1 MSKEKLIF
9 IPIKRLKF
17 EQYIDVYPLIPS
29 LSIKVNENTF
39 AFVCYSDERMTTY
52 IKFISIINNELKI
65 KGEYKLDDYI
75 IEDSAYNIK
84 QLKVE
89 KDNLIILSKH
99 YLLVEKIEIID
110 DNYFSFKTIFKQKFE
125 EPLFQILC
133 NNKIVSYA
141 SNILKIY
148 SFSSIKA
155 EILYEEKLNYIFFA
169 KNKKKTEIDE
179 MFQGVQPYDR
189 LCHLIE
195 IEERNEI
202 IFSFSRL
209 YTYGEDDIDYTSCLY
224 YIVIMN
230 SKNFQI
236 KSLICD
242 NLIEAEKLFYFGND
256 ILYSFGLRTFYSLN
270 LKFLKKELSLKHEL
284 VSINN
289 HYYHY
294 AIIPFLE
301 KNKLFSFGYYRYG
314 YYHNTDEFK
323 HFCECDLTK
332 KLLIEHKIDDLFE
345 KKYSI
350 EYFPIKYKNNMILFF
365 FENELI
371 LYEVNI

>member
-1 MSKEKLIF
+1 MSKEKLIL

-39 AFVCYSDERMTTY
+39 AFVCYSDER
-52 IKFISIINNELKI
+52 I
-65 KGEYKLDDYI
+65 
-75 IEDSAYNIK
+75 
-84 QLKVE
+84 
-89 KDNLIILSKH
+89 NLIILSKH

-202 IFSFSRL
+202 
-209 YTYGEDDIDYTSCLY
+209 T
-224 YIVIMN
+224 
-230 SKNFQI
+230 
-236 KSLICD
+236 
-242 NLIEAEKLFYFGND
+242 
-256 ILYSFGLRTFYSLN
+256 
-270 LKFLKKELSLKHEL
+270 
-284 VSINN
+284 
-289 HYYHY
+289 
-294 AIIPFLE
+294 
-301 KNKLFSFGYYRYG
+301 
-314 YYHNTDEFK
+314 
-323 HFCECDLTK
+323 
-332 KLLIEHKIDDLFE
+332 
-345 KKYSI
+345 
-350 EYFPIKYKNNMILFF
+350 LFF
-365 FENELI
+365 ERNLFFI
-371 LYEVNI
+371 